1 MSVDQE
7 TIREEIL
14 KLLGGKIKRQIK
26 AWDLVEEVSTILEID
41 GADKKA
47 VWETIRQL
55 KLDEMIH
62 DETYL
67 AIGKP
72 KRGKGFDA
80 AAVEPTK
87 AAILAELEKDD
98 YQSQKT
104 LQATTKAS
112 FDTFKAATDALKLEG
127 KIMFKLDPALG
138 WLVALKTERQV
149 TQRPAAKPTPTPSK
163 PGARA
168 TVAAVEDPF

>member
-1 MSVDQE
+1 MSIDNE
-7 TIREEIL
+7 TIKEEIL
-14 KLLGGKIKRQIK
+14 KLLGGKIKRQIR
-26 AWDLVEEVSTILEID
+26 AYDLVEEVSTTLEID

-72 KRGKGFDA
+72 KRGKQFDA
-80 AAVEPTK
+80 NAVEPTK
-87 AAILAELEKDD
+87 AMILAELEKDD

-127 KIMFKLDPALG
+127 KIRFALDPALG
-138 WLVALKTERQV
+138 WLVALKDSRQV
-149 TQRPAAKPTPTPSK
+149 TQKAAPSAKPTPSK
-163 PGARA
+163 PGAKA